1 MEALEPI
8 VSFTLGG
15 FKIDI
20 TPEVVMQLVIIA
32 IIALL
37 CWLAT
42 RNLSIKPSKKQ
53 TVVETIYTSLVEM
66 IKTNVGEKY
75 LDILPFI
82 GSLAIYI
89 FMMNMVGLLGLKP
102 PTENL
107 SVTVALGLTSFFVVQ
122 YYAIKDHGVGSYL
135 KGYTEPVALM
145 LPINLLERIMLP
157 VSLSLRLFGNILAA
171 TFLMELVY
179 ESLGK
184 IAWIAQIG
192 LPIPLHGYFDIFDG
206 VIQVVIFVMLT
217 MINIKIVSEH

>member
-37 CWLAT
+37 CWLTT

-82 GSLAIYI
+82 GSLAVYI

-122 YYAIKDHGVGSYL
+122 YYAIKNHGVGSYL